1 LVARRREVGSA
12 TMRLVI
18 FGPTGGT
25 GRRLV
30 ERAIAEGHEVT
41 AFARDP
47 SRIAARHQRLKVVV
61 GDAFDPESVR
71 EAVAGNE
78 AVISVLGSRQPS
90 NPLYPHR
97 PGDPDGVAS
106 ASSQNIVAAMKE
118 HGLRR
123 FVCQTAWGV
132 GESRQDPGFAG
143 AFFMKVL
150 VPPLL
155 RDEYAD
161 KEEQEKIVRQS
172 DLEWVIVRPMI
183 LTNGPWTNDYRAGV
197 DLKPGRRPYISR
209 ADVAD
214 FLMRQ
219 LTDDTFVGDA
229 PAIGY

>member
-1 LVARRREVGSA
+1 
-12 TMRLVI
+12 MRLVI

-41 AFARDP
+41 AFVRNL
-47 SRIAARHQRLKVVV
+47 SRMSAHHRRLEVVV
-61 GDAFDPESVR
+61 GDVSDAGKVR
-71 EAVAGNE
+71 EAVDGKE

-90 NPLYPHR
+90 NPLHPHR
-97 PGDPDGVAS
+97 PGNPHGPVS
-106 ASSQNIVAAMKE
+106 AGSANIIAAMKE

-123 FVCQTAWGV
+123 FVCQTAWGA
-132 GESRQDPGFAG
+132 GESKYDPGFAG

-155 RDEYAD
+155 RDEYAE
-161 KEEQEKIVRQS
+161 KEAQEKLVRES
-172 DLEWVIVRPMI
+172 DLEWIIVRPMI
-183 LTNGPWTNDYRAGV
+183 LTNGPWTNDYRVGL

-214 FLMRQ
+214 FLMKQ
-219 LTDDTFVGDA
+219 LTDDTFVHRT

>member
-1 LVARRREVGSA
+1 
-12 TMRLVI
+12 MRLAI
-18 FGPTGGT
+18 FGSTGGI

-30 ERAIAEGHEVT
+30 ERSIAEGHEVT
-41 AFARDP
+41 AFARKP
-47 SRIAARHQRLKVVV
+47 SKLTARHRRLKVVV
-61 GDAFDPESVR
+61 GDAFDPGRVS

-90 NPLYPHR
+90 NPLHPRR
-97 PGDPDGVAS
+97 PGDPNGVVS
-106 ASSQNIVAAMKE
+106 AGSANIVAAMKE

-132 GESRQDPGFAG
+132 GESKQSPGFAG

-161 KEEQEKIVRQS
+161 KEAQEEIVRES

-219 LTDDTFVGDA
+219 LADDTFMRRT

>member
-1 LVARRREVGSA
+1 MKLA
-12 TMRLVI
+12 I
-18 FGPTGGT
+18 FGSTGGT

-41 AFARDP
+41 AFARNP
-47 SRIAARHQRLKVVV
+47 SRITARHQRLRVVV
-61 GDAFDPESVR
+61 GDALDSASVR
-71 EAVAGNE
+71 EAVADNE
-78 AVISVLGSRQPS
+78 AVICLLGTRTPS
-90 NPLYPHR
+90 NPLHPLR
-97 PGDPDGVAS
+97 PGDPNGVIS
-106 ASSQNIVAAMKE
+106 AGTENIIAAMKE
-118 HGLRR
+118 QGLRR

-132 GESRQDPGFAG
+132 GESRRNPGLAG
-143 AFFMKVL
+143 AFFMNVL

-161 KEEQEKIVRQS
+161 KEAQEKLVGES
-172 DLEWVIVRPMI
+172 DLDWIIVRPMI
-183 LTNGPWTNDYRAGV
+183 LTNGPWTNGYRANV

-219 LTDDTFVGDA
+219 LTDDTFVRKT

>member
-1 LVARRREVGSA
+1 
-12 TMRLVI
+12 MRLVI

-30 ERAIAEGHEVT
+30 ERAIAEEHEVT
-41 AFARDP
+41 AFVRNP
-47 SRIAARHQRLKVVV
+47 SRMGARHQRLRVVV
-61 GDAFDPESVR
+61 GDAFNPEKVR

-90 NPLYPHR
+90 NPLRPLR
-97 PGDPDGVAS
+97 PGDPNGPVSVGS
-106 ASSQNIVAAMKE
+106 ANIIAAMKE

-132 GESRQDPGFAG
+132 GESKKNPGFAG

-155 RDEYAD
+155 RDEYAE
-161 KEEQEKIVRQS
+161 KEAQEKLVRES
-172 DLEWVIVRPMI
+172 DLEWIIVRPMI
-183 LTNGPWTNDYRAGV
+183 LTNGPWTNDYRVGL
-197 DLKPGRRPYISR
+197 DLKPGRRPYVSR

-214 FLMRQ
+214 FLMRR
-219 LTDDTFVGDA
+219 LADDSFVRRA

>member
-1 LVARRREVGSA
+1 MS
-12 TMRLVI
+12 
-18 FGPTGGT
+18 
-25 GRRLV
+25 
-30 ERAIAEGHEVT
+30 
-41 AFARDP
+41 
-47 SRIAARHQRLKVVV
+47 ARHRRLKVVV
-61 GDAFDPESVR
+61 GDVSDAGKVR

-90 NPLYPHR
+90 NPLHPHR
-97 PGDPDGVAS
+97 PGDPNGPIS
-106 ASSQNIVAAMKE
+106 AGSANIISAMKE

-132 GESRQDPGFAG
+132 GESKQDPGFAG

-155 RDEYAD
+155 RDEYAE
-161 KEEQEKIVRQS
+161 KEAQEKLLRES
-172 DLEWVIVRPMI
+172 DLEWIIVRPMI
-183 LTNGPWTNDYRAGV
+183 LTNGPWTNDYRVGL

-214 FLMRQ
+214 FLMKQ
-219 LTDDTFVGDA
+219 LTDDTFVHRT

>member
-1 LVARRREVGSA
+1 
-12 TMRLVI
+12 MRLAI
-18 FGPTGGT
+18 FGATGGT
-25 GRRLV
+25 GRHLV

-41 AFARDP
+41 AFVRNP
-47 SRIAARHQRLKVVV
+47 SRMPARHERLKVVV
-61 GDAFDPESVR
+61 GDVFDAGRVR

-90 NPLYPHR
+90 NPLHPRR
-97 PGDPDGVAS
+97 PGDPNGPAS
-106 ASSQNIVAAMKE
+106 AGSENIVAAMKE

-123 FVCQTAWGV
+123 FVCQTAWGA
-132 GESRQDPGFAG
+132 GDSKRDPGVAG

-161 KEEQEKIVRQS
+161 KEAQERIVRES
-172 DLEWVIVRPMI
+172 DLEWIIVRPMI

-197 DLKPGRRPYISR
+197 DLRPGWRPYISR
-209 ADVAD
+209 ADAAD

-219 LTDDTFVGDA
+219 LADDTFVHRT

>member
-1 LVARRREVGSA
+1 
-12 TMRLVI
+12 MRLVI
-18 FGPTGGT
+18 FGATGGT

-41 AFARDP
+41 AFVRNS
-47 SRIAARHQRLKVVV
+47 SRMTARHERLKVIV
-61 GDAFDPESVR
+61 GDAFDTGQVW

-78 AVISVLGSRQPS
+78 AVISVLGSRTPS
-90 NPLYPHR
+90 NPLRPHR
-97 PGDPDGVAS
+97 PGDPHGPAS
-106 ASSQNIVAAMKE
+106 AGTENIIAAMKE

-132 GESRQDPGFAG
+132 GESKEEPGLAG

-161 KEEQEKIVRQS
+161 KEAQERVVRES
-172 DLEWVIVRPMI
+172 DLDWVIVRPMI
-183 LTNGPWTNDYRAGV
+183 LTNGPWTNDYRAGE

-214 FLMRQ
+214 FLIRQ
-219 LTDDTFVGDA
+219 LTDDTFVRRT

>member
-1 LVARRREVGSA
+1 
-12 TMRLVI
+12 MKLVI

-30 ERAIAEGHEVT
+30 ERAIAEGHEVS
-41 AFARDP
+41 AFVRNP
-47 SRIAARHQRLKVVV
+47 SRMRARHRRLRVVV
-61 GDAFDPESVR
+61 GDAFDAGKVR
-71 EAVAGNE
+71 EAVAGND

-90 NPLYPHR
+90 NPLHPNR
-97 PGDPDGVAS
+97 PGDPHGPVS
-106 ASSQNIVAAMKE
+106 AGSANIISAMKE

-132 GESRQDPGFAG
+132 GESKQDPGFAG

-155 RDEYAD
+155 RDEYAE
-161 KEEQEKIVRQS
+161 KEAQENLLRES
-172 DLEWVIVRPMI
+172 DLEWIIVRPMI
-183 LTNGPWTNDYRAGV
+183 LTNGPWTNDYRVGV

-214 FLMRQ
+214 FLMKQ
-219 LTDDTFVGDA
+219 LADDKFVHKT

>member
-1 LVARRREVGSA
+1 
-12 TMRLVI
+12 MRLAI
-18 FGPTGGT
+18 FGATGGT

-41 AFARDP
+41 AFVRNP
-47 SRIAARHQRLKVVV
+47 SRMTARHERLKIVV
-61 GDAFDPESVR
+61 GDVFDTERVR
-71 EAVAGNE
+71 EAVAGKE

-90 NPLYPHR
+90 NPLHPHR
-97 PGDPDGVAS
+97 AGDPNGPAS
-106 ASSQNIVAAMKE
+106 TGSGNIIMAMQE

-132 GESRQDPGFAG
+132 GESKEEPGLAG

-161 KEEQEKIVRQS
+161 KEAQERIVRES

-183 LTNGPWTNDYRAGV
+183 LTNGPWTNDYRAAE

-209 ADVAD
+209 ADAAD

-219 LTDDTFVGDA
+219 LTDDTFVRKT

>member
-1 LVARRREVGSA
+1 
-12 TMRLVI
+12 M
-18 FGPTGGT
+18 
-25 GRRLV
+25 
-30 ERAIAEGHEVT
+30 ERAIAEGHDVT
-41 AFARDP
+41 AFVRDP
-47 SRIAARHQRLKVVV
+47 SRITARHERLDVVV

-78 AVISVLGSRQPS
+78 AVISVLGSRKPS
-90 NPLYPHR
+90 NPLHPRR

-106 ASSQNIVAAMKE
+106 AGSANIIAAMKE
-118 HGLRR
+118 HGVRR

-161 KEEQEKIVRQS
+161 KEAQEKLVRQS

-183 LTNGPWTNDYRAGV
+183 LTNGSWTNYYRAGV
-197 DLKPGRRPYISR
+197 DLKPGLRPYISR

-219 LTDDTFVGDA
+219 LTDDTFVRNA

>member
-1 LVARRREVGSA
+1 
-12 TMRLVI
+12 MRLVI

-41 AFARDP
+41 AFVRNP
-47 SRIAARHQRLKVVV
+47 SRMGARHQRLRVVV
-61 GDAFDPESVR
+61 GDAFNPEKVR

-90 NPLYPHR
+90 NPLRPLR
-97 PGDPDGVAS
+97 PGDPNGPVSVGS
-106 ASSQNIVAAMKE
+106 ANIIAAMKE

-132 GESRQDPGFAG
+132 GESKKNPGFAG

-155 RDEYAD
+155 RDEYAE
-161 KEEQEKIVRQS
+161 KEAQEKLVRES
-172 DLEWVIVRPMI
+172 DLEWIIIRPMI
-183 LTNGPWTNDYRAGV
+183 LTNGPWTNDYRVGL
-197 DLKPGRRPYISR
+197 DLKPGRRPYVSR

-214 FLMRQ
+214 FLMRR
-219 LTDDTFVGDA
+219 LADDSFVGRA

>member
-1 LVARRREVGSA
+1 
-12 TMRLVI
+12 MRLVI

-30 ERAIAEGHEVT
+30 ERAIAEGHDVT
-41 AFARDP
+41 AFVRDP
-47 SRIAARHQRLKVVV
+47 SRITARHERLDVVV

-90 NPLYPHR
+90 NPLRPRR

-106 ASSQNIVAAMKE
+106 AGSANIIAAMKE
-118 HGLRR
+118 HGVRR

-161 KEEQEKIVRQS
+161 KEAQEKLVRQS

-183 LTNGPWTNDYRAGV
+183 LTNGSWTNDYRAGV
-197 DLKPGRRPYISR
+197 DLKPGLRPYISR

-219 LTDDTFVGDA
+219 LTDDTFVRNA
-229 PAIGY
+229 PAIGN

>member
-1 LVARRREVGSA
+1 MTGRAA
-12 TMRLVI
+12 MRLVI
-18 FGPTGGT
+18 FGATGGT
-25 GRRLV
+25 GRRLL

-41 AFARDP
+41 AFVRNP
-47 SRIAARHQRLKVVV
+47 SKMTAHHQRLKIFV
-61 GDAFDPESVR
+61 GDVFDPGRVQ

-90 NPLYPHR
+90 NPLRPR
-97 PGDPDGVAS
+97 SPGDPQGPAS
-106 ASSQNIVAAMKE
+106 VGSENIIAAMKE

-132 GESRQDPGFAG
+132 RESKEGAGFAG
-143 AFFMKVL
+143 SFFMKVL

-161 KEEQEKIVRQS
+161 KEAQERVVRES
-172 DLEWVIVRPMI
+172 GLEWIIVRPMI
-183 LTNGPWTNDYRAGV
+183 LTNGPWTNDYRARV

-219 LTDDTFVGDA
+219 LTDDTFVRKT
-229 PAIGY
+229 PAVGY

>member
-1 LVARRREVGSA
+1 
-12 TMRLVI
+12 MRLVI
-18 FGPTGGT
+18 FGATGGT

-41 AFARDP
+41 AFVRNP
-47 SRIAARHQRLKVVV
+47 SRMTARHQRLKIVA
-61 GDAFDPESVR
+61 GDAFDLGPVE
-71 EAVAGNE
+71 EAVAGKE
-78 AVISVLGSRQPS
+78 AVISVLGSRRPS
-90 NPLYPHR
+90 NPLHPR
-97 PGDPDGVAS
+97 SPGEPKGPAS
-106 ASSQNIVAAMKE
+106 VGSENIVAAMKK
-118 HGLRR
+118 HGLKR

-132 GESRQDPGFAG
+132 GDSKEDPRIAG
-143 AFFMKVL
+143 SFFMKVI

-161 KEEQEKIVRQS
+161 KEAQERIIRES
-172 DLEWVIVRPMI
+172 ELEWVIVRPMI
-183 LTNGPWTNDYRAGV
+183 LTNGPWTNDYRARV

-219 LTDDTFVGDA
+219 LTDSTFVNKT

>member
-1 LVARRREVGSA
+1 
-12 TMRLVI
+12 MRLTI

-30 ERAIAEGHEVT
+30 ERAIAEGHDVT
-41 AFARDP
+41 AFVRNP
-47 SRIAARHQRLKVVV
+47 SKLTARHQRLRVVV
-61 GDAFDPESVR
+61 GDAFDPASVG
-71 EAVAGNE
+71 EAIAGNE
-78 AVISVLGSRQPS
+78 AVICVLGSRTPS
-90 NPLYPHR
+90 NPLHPRR
-97 PGDPDGVAS
+97 PGDPNGVTS
-106 ASSQNIVAAMKE
+106 AGTKNIIHAMKE

-123 FVCQTAWGV
+123 LVCQTAWGV
-132 GESRQDPGFAG
+132 GESKQDPDFAG

-161 KEEQEKIVRQS
+161 KEAQERLVFES
-172 DLEWVIVRPMI
+172 DLEWIIVRPMI
-183 LTNGPWTNDYRAGV
+183 MTNGPWTNDYRAGV

-219 LTDDTFVGDA
+219 LNDDKFVRMT

>member
-1 LVARRREVGSA
+1 MSARH
-12 TMRLVI
+12 
-18 FGPTGGT
+18 
-25 GRRLV
+25 RRL
-30 ERAIAEGHEVT
+30 R
-41 AFARDP
+41 
-47 SRIAARHQRLKVVV
+47 VVV
-61 GDAFDPESVR
+61 GDAFDAGKVR
-71 EAVAGNE
+71 EAVAGND

-90 NPLYPHR
+90 NPLHPNR
-97 PGDPDGVAS
+97 PGDAHGPVS
-106 ASSQNIVAAMKE
+106 AGSANIISAMKE

-132 GESRQDPGFAG
+132 GESKQDPGFAG

-155 RDEYAD
+155 RDEYAE
-161 KEEQEKIVRQS
+161 KEAQEKLLRES
-172 DLEWVIVRPMI
+172 DLEWIIVRPMI
-183 LTNGPWTNDYRAGV
+183 LTNGPWTNEYRVGL

-219 LTDDTFVGDA
+219 LTDDTFVRKT